1 MGIFSELASSINSVT
16 STVGGLFNGKGPITN
31 STKYQTALA
40 DLRKYDVGR
49 SSYFD
54 VQIIDK
60 MGDITSPSAASS
72 GPSSMAA
79 SLTYLCHSAELP
91 GEATATVS
99 QKIYGVTE
107 KFSVSTGYNDVVLS
121 FYTRGS
127 DKEIVR
133 YLFQKWIS
141 YITGRGETVSGIG
154 SSKPTTY
161 NVKYKKDY
169 ASTVKIT
176 QYSITG
182 EPLVEVTLIDAF
194 PIAINQ
200 VPLSWSAQNQAV
212 SLNVVFAYTEYVYN
226 FKTVNGNAAYSAGPL
241 GELIGTAIQGAAA
254 YNTISNAFKTNNP
267 FLATSALPGLGLS
280 NFTLSSGL
288 NNRNTKI

>member
-1 MGIFSELASSINSVT
+1 MGIFGDLAQSIDSVSSAAGSLFGGTGPKTNNRRYQEALRGEL
-16 STVGGLFNGKGPITN
+16 L
-31 STKYQTALA
+31 
-40 DLRKYDVGR
+40 KYDIGR

-54 VQIIDK
+54 VQIIEK
-60 MGDITSPSAASS
+60 MGDVGGAGVS
-72 GPSSMAA
+72 GPSTSGR

-107 KFSVSTGYNDVVLS
+107 KFSVSTGYNDVALS

-133 YLFQKWIS
+133 FLFQKWIA
-141 YITGRGETVSGIG
+141 YITGRGETATGIG
-154 SSKPTTY
+154 SAKPTTY

-169 ASTVKIT
+169 ASTIKIT

-182 EPLVEVTLIDAF
+182 EPLIEVTLIDAF

-200 VPLSWSAQNQAV
+200 VPLSWSAQNQAQ

-226 FKTVNGNAAYSAGPL
+226 FKSVNGAGNYAPGPL
-241 GELIGTAIQGAAA
+241 GELIGTGIQTLSTLNTLKNA
-254 YNTISNAFKTNNP
+254 YSSGNP
-267 FLATSALPGLGLS
+267 LLATSTLPNLGLS

-288 NNRNTKI
+288 TKIGL